1 MLPVPGIH
9 ATHGPLPEFSTG
21 HTSTI
26 KLGAILYTGFD
37 LLDVMRPMRI
47 HGKELNTLII
57 EIVFVPTHS
66 CLASRLS
73 KSGSPPHYILES
85 APKLDIF
92 FMPGGLGQ
100 TIYTEDPKMVKLT
113 IGPRRYLFLDFHHLH
128 RFWHSCQ
135 DRGY

>member
-1 MLPVPGIH
+1 MLPVPGTH

-37 LLDVMRPMRI
+37 LIDVMRPMRI

-57 EIVFVPTHS
+57 EIQVRIT
-66 CLASRLS
+66 
-73 KSGSPPHYILES
+73 PHYTLES

-92 FMPGGLGQ
+92 FMP
-100 TIYTEDPKMVKLT
+100 
-113 IGPRRYLFLDFHHLH
+113 
-128 RFWHSCQ
+128 
-135 DRGY
+135 RGNK